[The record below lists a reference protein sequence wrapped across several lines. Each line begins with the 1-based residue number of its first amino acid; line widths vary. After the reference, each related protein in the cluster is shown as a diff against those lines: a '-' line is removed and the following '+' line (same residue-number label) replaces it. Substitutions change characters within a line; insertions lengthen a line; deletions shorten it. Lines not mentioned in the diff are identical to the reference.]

1 MSVYK
6 QRDFSSNIALA
17 GGRMEKDEVEEFE
30 NVAFSRQFR
39 LGEFSEQQE
48 NPQ

>member
-6 QRDFSSNIALA
+6 QRDYSNNISLA
-17 GGRMEKDEVEEFE
+17 GGRMEKEEVEEFE
-30 NVAFSRQFR
+30 GASFTRQFR
-39 LGEFSEQQE
+39 LGEFSEHQE

>member
-1 MSVYK
+1 
-6 QRDFSSNIALA
+6 
-17 GGRMEKDEVEEFE
+17 MENEEVEEYE
-30 NVAFSRQFR
+30 TANFSRQFR